1 MTHFS
6 EKEHNATQK
15 SSMMYSESW
24 LIWDYRIFI
33 MQNRRMFIWS
43 GAPQWHSP
51 RDNCWF
57 DLQYF
62 EIAEKLFPILA

>member
-33 MQNRRMFIWS
+33 MQNRRMFLWS
-43 GAPQWHSP
+43 SAPQWH
-51 RDNCWF
+51 
-57 DLQYF
+57 
-62 EIAEKLFPILA
+62 FPIL